1 MVHEKADSNFKYMS
15 EETNT
20 TTNSTPTVEASA
32 PVVPATPTAAPI
44 APQSRPVDRGGF
56 KKNVRKPM
64 RREARVK
71 PEFDQKIISI
81 RRVTRVVTGGRRF
94 AFSVAIVAGNRKGS
108 VGVGLGKANDTS
120 IAIDKAVRDAKKN
133 MITLKLNKHNS
144 IPHEVDAKFSS
155 SRVFIMPAPGRGVI
169 AGTSVRTVLELAGVK
184 DVGAKIRSGSKNR
197 INNARAAIAALS
209 MLREPRNK

>member
-1 MVHEKADSNFKYMS
+1 MGHEKEVLNFKYMS
-15 EETNT
+15 DNTNT
-20 TTNSTPTVEASA
+20 ITNTPDIQIPVEAAASS
-32 PVVPATPTAAPI
+32 VVATAGA
-44 APQSRPVDRGGF
+44 QNRPVSGEKGGF
-56 KKNVRKPM
+56 RKNVRKPM
-64 RREARVK
+64 RRETRVK

-94 AFSVAIVAGNRKGS
+94 AFSVAIVAGNRKGM

-120 IAIDKAVRDAKKN
+120 IAIDKALRDAKKS
-133 MITLKLNKHNS
+133 MITLKLTKSGS
-144 IPHEVDAKFSS
+144 IPHEVNAKFSS

-197 INNARAAIAALS
+197 INNARATIAALQ
-209 MLREPRNK
+209 MLREPKSK